1 MTKMDKSKIDNIE
14 LDGINHR
21 DAPKYV
27 DAFIYSADYDG
38 KKMTEAELDA
48 LNDDADYVHEQV
60 IKQLN

>member
-1 MTKMDKSKIDNIE
+1 MDKSKIDNIE